1 MLQKDNLPWFIWFS
15 SKVLQ
20 HGRLTVQAFLRV
32 MSVSIDV
39 LVPTNKINLSGA
51 DSTALATKTV
61 KHGAPPNERTVPVTI
76 SAQQAAATA
85 ALRRQMANQ
94 KTGRAN
100 MWPAAVFP
108 SAQKVLLLNV
118 TVWLPVS
125 YLFAMPLVIH
135 QGETQTWRMK
145 KKFTLSF
152 ILFISQISTYP
163 SVFLPAVSA
172 SLTESTLKTVPQV
185 VNVQEL
191 SEKAPSAALSNVI
204 RWNSH
209 QILTLKPSRSVLSVH
224 FMSYDFSKQLYGQML
239 LKWTCIIYILKPKLF
254 FVFMVI
260 GKVLVN
266 NIRF

>member
-20 HGRLTVQAFLRV
+20 HGRLTDQAFLRV

-145 KKFTLSF
+145 KKNSLLYHKSQHIPPSSF
-152 ILFISQISTYP
+152 QLWALPWPSQLWRR
-163 SVFLPAVSA
+163 FLKWSMSKNWVRRLRLRRCPTS
-172 SLTESTLKTVPQV
+172 SGEIHTKYWH
-185 VNVQEL
+185 
-191 SEKAPSAALSNVI
+191 
-204 RWNSH
+204 WNPH
-209 QILTLKPSRSVLSVH
+209 VLSSQCTSCH
-224 FMSYDFSKQLYGQML
+224 MIS
-239 LKWTCIIYILKPKLF
+239 
-254 FVFMVI
+254 
-260 GKVLVN
+260 VN
-266 NIRF
+266 NFMARCCSNEPA

>member
-118 TVWLPVS
+118 TVASSFISFCHAPYNSPGGDTDLKN
-125 YLFAMPLVIH
+125 
-135 QGETQTWRMK
+135 EK
-145 KKFTLSF
+145 NFTLSF

-224 FMSYDFSKQLYGQML
+224 FMSYDFSTTTLWPDVAQMNL
-239 LKWTCIIYILKPKLF
+239 HNIHFKTKTF
-254 FVFMVI
+254 F
-260 GKVLVN
+260 LSLWS
-266 NIRF
+266 